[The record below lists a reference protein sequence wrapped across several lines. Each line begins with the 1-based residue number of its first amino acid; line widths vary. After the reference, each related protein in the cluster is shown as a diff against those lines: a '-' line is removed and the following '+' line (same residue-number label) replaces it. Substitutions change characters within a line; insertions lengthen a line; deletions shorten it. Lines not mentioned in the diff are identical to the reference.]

1 MVGLCCMEICV
12 ETMEGEGMAARGSDG
27 ASADGLAAEDEGGE
41 ERMSSS
47 TSWSKS
53 SSPSEK
59 KGNDSWQLDFTWSLS
74 PDTHYK

>member
-1 MVGLCCMEICV
+1 MEICV
-12 ETMEGEGMAARGSDG
+12 ERMEGGSMAARGSDG
-27 ASADGLAAEDEGGE
+27 AGADSLAVEDEGGE

-59 KGNDSWQLDFTWSLS
+59 SGNDSWQLDFTWSQ
-74 PDTHYK
+74 P